1 MPPRL
6 SRVSPCCAG
15 KQLARQDIKRG
26 QKRLL
31 PPSSLNQ
38 AVQLSTGHNAYAHLT
53 LTDGGHPVK
62 LEPSLINKNRCAMRS
77 ASNTLSLT

>member
-1 MPPRL
+1 MLPRL
-6 SRVSPCCAG
+6 NRESLCSAT

-53 LTDGGHPVK
+53 LTDGDHPVK
-62 LEPSLINKNRCAMRS
+62 LEPSLINKTDALCVQLQTRCR
-77 ASNTLSLT
+77 